1 MSSRTATPSPVIA
14 PSPTRVAIRKGAGK
28 ISYYALVFF
37 VVIVIA
43 FPIYWI
49 AASAF
54 RPSKDSTHYPPS
66 LIPHSLTMTAFD
78 KLFAKQPVWHWL
90 WNSTFIALIATA
102 ICVILAVLGAWIISM
117 MSWRGRTLFAIFLLV
132 TQMLPEALIVVPIFK
147 IYSNFPILHWDLRN
161 HLPALSLLD
170 VAFIL
175 PIGIWVLKNLF
186 DTVPREVLEASRVDG
201 AGPFRMLSEII
212 LPMTLPGLVAVGVV
226 AFFYAW
232 NEYLFAQLLTT
243 NKALYPASVGLASM
257 KTMLDTPI
265 EQMLSAG
272 LLFAIPPVLFY
283 LLMQRYI
290 VAGITAGAVKG

>member
-1 MSSRTATPSPVIA
+1 MSSPLPAAELNA
-14 PSPTRVAIRKGAGK
+14 PSSAAVALRRQGGRIAH
-28 ISYYALVFF
+28 YLVVVF
-37 VVIVIA
+37 VVALTI

-54 RPSKDSTHYPPS
+54 RPTSETTHYPPS
-66 LIPHSLTMTAFD
+66 LFPKTLTTKAFD
-78 KLFAKQPVWHWL
+78 ELFAKQPIWHWI
-90 WNSTFIALIATA
+90 WNSTFVSLIATA
-102 ICVILAVLGAWIISM
+102 VCVALAILGAWVLSM
-117 MSWRGRTLFAIFLLV
+117 MSWRGRTLFAVFLLI
-132 TQMLPEALIVVPIFK
+132 TQMLPETLIIVPIFK
-147 IYSNFPILHWDLRN
+147 IYSNFPIVHWDLRN

-186 DTVPREVLEASRVDG
+186 DTVPREILEASRVDG
-201 AGPFRMLSEII
+201 AGPFRMLLQII

-243 NKALYPASVGLASM
+243 DKTLLPATVGLASM

-265 EQMLSAG
+265 QQLLGAG
-272 LLFAIPPVLFY
+272 LIFAVPPVLFY
-283 LLMQRYI
+283 VVMQRYI

>member
-1 MSSRTATPSPVIA
+1 MRT
-14 PSPTRVAIRKGAGK
+14 
-28 ISYYALVFF
+28 L
-37 VVIVIA
+37 
-43 FPIYWI
+43 
-49 AASAF
+49 
-54 RPSKDSTHYPPS
+54 
-66 LIPHSLTMTAFD
+66 FD
-78 KLFAKQPVWHWL
+78 KQPVAHWI
-90 WNSTFIALIATA
+90 WNSTFISLIATA
-102 ICVILAVLGAWIISM
+102 LCVALAVFGAYVLSM
-117 MSWRGRTLFAIFLLV
+117 MSWRGRTFFAVFLLI
-132 TQMLPEALIVVPIFK
+132 TQMLPETLIVVPIFR
-147 IYSNFPILHWDLRN
+147 IFSNLPILHWDLRN

-175 PIGIWVLKNLF
+175 PIGIWILKNLF

-201 AGPFRMLSEII
+201 AGPFRMLFEII

-265 EQMLSAG
+265 EQILSAG

-283 LLMQRYI
+283 IAMQRYI

>member
-1 MSSRTATPSPVIA
+1 MSPSQRQGSSAGV
-14 PSPTRVAIRKGAGK
+14 RLRKRAGALGF
-28 ISYYALVFF
+28 YGL
-37 VVIVIA
+37 VIVVVAMTA
-43 FPIYWI
+43 FPLYWL
-49 AASAF
+49 ATSAF

-66 LIPHSLTMTAFD
+66 LVPHSLTTKALRTLFD
-78 KLFAKQPVWHWL
+78 KQPVAHWI
-90 WNSTFIALIATA
+90 WNSTFISLIATA
-102 ICVILAVLGAWIISM
+102 LCVALAVFGAYVLSM
-117 MSWRGRTLFAIFLLV
+117 MSWRGRTFFAVFLLI
-132 TQMLPEALIVVPIFK
+132 TQMLPETLIVVPIFR
-147 IYSNFPILHWDLRN
+147 IFSNLPILHWDLRN

-175 PIGIWVLKNLF
+175 PIGIWILKNLF

-201 AGPFRMLSEII
+201 AGPFRMLFEII

-265 EQMLSAG
+265 EQILSAG

-283 LLMQRYI
+283 IAMQRYI